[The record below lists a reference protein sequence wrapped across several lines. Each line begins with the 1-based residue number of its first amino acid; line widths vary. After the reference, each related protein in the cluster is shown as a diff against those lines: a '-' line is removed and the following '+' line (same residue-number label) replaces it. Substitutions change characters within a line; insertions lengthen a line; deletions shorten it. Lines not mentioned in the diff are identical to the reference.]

1 MCHHLRE
8 PLKGVRVALRF
19 RVLTGREPGLGVLQF
34 ETQIACDGSGDIGKR
49 EIWLSDNG
57 QVYARF
63 KYSKTL
69 ADILGETWQMTW
81 NRCNE
86 IADIVSA
93 PN

>member
-1 MCHHLRE
+1 MTTAT
-8 PLKGVRVALRF
+8 VTIV
-19 RVLTGREPGLGVLQF
+19 
-34 ETQIACDGSGDIGKR
+34 GKR

-69 ADILGETWQMTW
+69 ADILDETWQMTW

-86 IADIVSA
+86 IAEIVSA